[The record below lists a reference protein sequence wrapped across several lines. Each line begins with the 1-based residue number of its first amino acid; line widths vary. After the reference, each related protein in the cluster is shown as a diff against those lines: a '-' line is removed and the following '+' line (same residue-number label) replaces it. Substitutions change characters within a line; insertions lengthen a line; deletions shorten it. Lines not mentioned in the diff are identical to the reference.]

1 LRPAEK
7 SDWKGARETTAKL
20 KTGQL
25 PRNIHRRRDVLA
37 LSEAKG
43 VFAEGATLEAQEAA
57 IEANRMSPI
66 WCLQLSWQRK
76 PTLQRI

>member
-1 LRPAEK
+1 MFWRYLRQRAC
-7 SDWKGARETTAKL
+7 
-20 KTGQL
+20 
-25 PRNIHRRRDVLA
+25 
-37 LSEAKG
+37 
-43 VFAEGATLEAQEAA
+43 AEGATLEAQEAA